1 MVCKGQVKMVNQNID
16 EKKYMDKI
24 SCEGIDSKAL
34 LVCLIQYIPKLILFA
49 LAGAVLGSGLNL
61 IIVSVTELRNLEFV
75 AETKYYIDFAEGRYE
90 ARDYYNDFTWNDVV
104 SNDEILGRAMPEIN
118 KNSGKEQ
125 DRAKISEMITADIL
139 SDVRYLTITV
149 KDQNE
154 DLVLV
159 VSSALQKALEEFSV
173 IKDEFDSI
181 YKVKDSGIQ
190 KEEVHFFTWRAAF
203 LGAMLVAFIA
213 LFVKM
218 FKFSIGD
225 VFYTKADIVKY
236 LGIDAYGL
244 LYKKENNADGIHE
257 KMLVACINK
266 ALLELDDSDIKT
278 IGLLDVSGSCYES
291 FINEIKN
298 IDRENNFIN
307 KFELI
312 SENNTTKTKNVI
324 VLIPFGKQCR
334 ELASDMIACMQQL
347 NYNVLG
353 AILVDT
359 DKSWAKLYYGHSVK
373 KP

>member
-1 MVCKGQVKMVNQNID
+1 MVNQSID
-16 EKKYMDKI
+16 EKNHIDKI
-24 SCEGIDSKAL
+24 SQEGIDSKAL
-34 LVCLIQYIPKLILFA
+34 LVCLIKYIPRLILFA

-125 DRAKISEMITADIL
+125 DRARISNMITADIL

-149 KDQNE
+149 KDHDE
-154 DLVLV
+154 ELVSI
-159 VSSALQKALEEFSV
+159 VSSALQKSLEEFSL

-190 KEEVHFFTWRAAF
+190 KEEVQFFTWRAAF
-203 LGAMLVAFIA
+203 LGAMLVTLSA
-213 LFVKM
+213 LFIKI

-225 VFYTKADIVKY
+225 AFYTKSDIAKY
-236 LGIDAYGL
+236 LNIDVYGL
-244 LYKKENNADGIHE
+244 LYKKENKAEGIHE
-257 KMLVACINK
+257 KMLMACLNK
-266 ALLELDDSDIKT
+266 ALLDSDKET

-291 FINEIKN
+291 FLNEIKN
-298 IDRENNFIN
+298 IDSKNIFAN
-307 KFELI
+307 KFEFI
-312 SENNTTKTKNVI
+312 SENNNSKTKNII

-334 ELASDMIACMQQL
+334 ELASDMITCMKQL
-347 NYNVLG
+347 DYNILG
-353 AILVDT
+353 AVLVDA
-359 DKSWAKLYYGHSVK
+359 DRHWAKLYYGK
-373 KP
+373 